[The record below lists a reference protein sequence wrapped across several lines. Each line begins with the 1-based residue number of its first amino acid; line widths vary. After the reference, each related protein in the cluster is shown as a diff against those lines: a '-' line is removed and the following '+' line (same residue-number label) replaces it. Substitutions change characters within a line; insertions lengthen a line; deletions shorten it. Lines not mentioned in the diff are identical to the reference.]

1 MSNTNEK
8 SVRNRKIYEERR
20 SGAQVTDLALKYG
33 VSLPR
38 IHRICL
44 KEENKDLQEKVARLE
59 DDLLLC
65 RRQIKKD

>member
-1 MSNTNEK
+1 MSNSNEK
-8 SVRNRKIYEERR
+8 TTRNRKIYEERK

-44 KEENKDLQEKVARLE
+44 KEENKDLHEQISRLE

-65 RRQIKKD
+65 KRQIKKD